1 MDSRALLIRYKSANR
16 ISGDFQ
22 DDTILELITQV
33 KQDMIDMGVKESV
46 VNSSA
51 SVGAIT
57 KGVWDK
63 DNLHEYSLDF
73 EKQVIRLREK
83 EGA

>member
-1 MDSRALLIRYKSANR
+1 MDNETLLIRVKNAIR
-16 ISGDFQ
+16 ISGDYQ
-22 DDTILELITQV
+22 NDALLELINQV
-33 KQDMIDMGVKESV
+33 KQDMIDMGVQKSV
-46 VNSSA
+46 VDSSA